1 MQPLLTEDDLKT
13 WSGFTR
19 RASLVEWLRRNGIP
33 YLLGHGGRVC
43 VTAEAVNLPLVKQ
56 REQAILNTDDIE
68 F

>member
-1 MQPLLTEDDLKT
+1 MQPLLTEDDLKI

-19 RASLVEWLRRNGIP
+19 RASLVEWLRRNGTP

-43 VTAEAVNLPLVKQ
+43 VTAEAVTLPLVKL
-56 REQAILNTDDIE
+56 REQAMMRSDDID